1 MKVGKQTY
9 LLDNKVYI
17 QSAYSLAG
25 PYEAKGNFRDYF
37 DCVMEDDE
45 WKCKSHEMAE
55 IEMQRFVIGE
65 CLAKVNV
72 SPLDCGA
79 IMGGDLI
86 NQIVPTSFSA
96 RDFHTPFMGLYN
108 A

>member
-9 LLDNKVYI
+9 LLDNNVYI

-25 PYEAKGNFRDYF
+25 PYESKGNFREYYDA
-37 DCVMEDDE
+37 VMEDYE

-55 IEMQRFVIGE
+55 IQMQRFVIGE
-65 CLAKVNV
+65 CLSRVNV
-72 SPLDCGA
+72 NPMDCDA
-79 IMGGDLI
+79 LMGGDLI

-96 RDFHTPFMGLYN
+96 
-108 A
+108 